1 MSLTRKDVEHIAEL
15 AKLKLT
21 DEEIERY
28 GKQLSAIL
36 DYFEELKQLDT
47 DEIPATASV
56 LPLTNVMR
64 EDEPRQTLTRDEI
77 LANAPDQENGQFR
90 VKAIL
95 D

>member
-1 MSLTRKDVEHIAEL
+1 MSLTHKDVEHIAEL

-56 LPLTNVMR
+56 LSLSNVMR
-64 EDEPRQTLTRDEI
+64 EDEPHQTLTRDEI

>member
-1 MSLTRKDVEHIAEL
+1 MSLTRKEVEHIAEL
-15 AKLKLT
+15 AKLNLT

-28 GKQLSAIL
+28 GQQLSAIL

-47 DEIPATASV
+47 DDIPATASV
-56 LPLTNVMR
+56 LPLRNVMR

-77 LANAPDQENGQFR
+77 LANAPDKENGQFR
-90 VKAIL
+90 VKAVL

>member
-15 AKLKLT
+15 AKLQLT

-36 DYFEELKQLDT
+36 DYFEELKALDT
-47 DEIPATASV
+47 DDIPATASV
-56 LPLTNVMR
+56 LPLRNVMR
-64 EDEPRQTLTRDEI
+64 EDEPQQTLTRDEI
-77 LANAPDQENGQFR
+77 LANSPDQAKGQFR